1 MEKTMPEANAVE
13 KEPELNNE
21 IEVEVEAIEQEP
33 EKLEIKE
40 QDTKEEKQ
48 EKQET
53 TSEDLEEYSEGVKKR
68 ISKLTA
74 KMREAERRETAAVE
88 YAQSIIKQNENLN
101 KDRSNLD
108 QHYVHEFENRL
119 GVQEKFLQKELKEAI
134 ERGDT
139 DTQVKMQTELAK
151 LASENNRLAYVKQQ
165 QTQQLEAAKQQP
177 QKPAAPPQR
186 KPDPKANAWAEKNT
200 WFGEDEPMTLTAFSI
215 HKNLVEVGGYDPT
228 SDEYYGELDKRI
240 RTEFPHKF
248 EDVNGTTKKARTSP
262 SVASASRPA
271 NRSNNR
277 SVKLSASQVAIAK
290 KLGVSLEQYAKQ
302 VNLLKQS

>member
-1 MEKTMPEANAVE
+1 MPEANAVE
-13 KEPELNNE
+13 KDQEPNND
-21 IEVEVEAIEQEP
+21 VEVEIEEVEQEP
-33 EKLEIKE
+33 DKLEIKE
-40 QDTKEEKQ
+40 QDTKQHTKQEKQ

-139 DTQVKMQTELAK
+139 DTQVKMQTE
-151 LASENNRLAYVKQQ
+151 
-165 QTQQLEAAKQQP
+165 
-177 QKPAAPPQR
+177 
-186 KPDPKANAWAEKNT
+186 
-200 WFGEDEPMTLTAFSI
+200 
-215 HKNLVEVGGYDPT
+215 
-228 SDEYYGELDKRI
+228 
-240 RTEFPHKF
+240 
-248 EDVNGTTKKARTSP
+248 
-262 SVASASRPA
+262 
-271 NRSNNR
+271 
-277 SVKLSASQVAIAK
+277 
-290 KLGVSLEQYAKQ
+290 
-302 VNLLKQS
+302 

>member
-1 MEKTMPEANAVE
+1 MEKTMPEANTQDD
-13 KEPELNNE
+13 
-21 IEVEVEAIEQEP
+21 VEVQIEPVEPEP

-40 QDTKEEKQ
+40 DVKEEQK
-48 EKQET
+48 ET
-53 TSEDLEEYSEGVKKR
+53 TSSEELEEYSEGVKKR

-88 YAQSIIKQNENLN
+88 YAQSIIKQNENLH
-101 KDRSNLD
+101 KDRNNLD

-119 GVQEKFLQKELKEAI
+119 GVQEKFLQKELKDAI
-134 ERGDT
+134 DRGDT

-151 LASENNRLAYVKQQ
+151 LASENTRLTYVKQH

-177 QKPAAPPQR
+177 QPQAPAAQLQR
-186 KPDPKANAWAEKNT
+186 RPDVKANAWAEKNT

-215 HKNLVEVGGYDPT
+215 HKNLVETDGYDPT
-228 SDEYYGELDKRI
+228 SEEYYGELDKRI
-240 RTEFPHKF
+240 RIEFPHKF
-248 EDVNGTTKKARTSP
+248 DNANGTIKKTRSSP
-262 SVASASRPA
+262 TVASASRPA
-271 NRSNNR
+271 SRTNNR

>member
-1 MEKTMPEANAVE
+1 MPEANAVE
-13 KEPELNNE
+13 KDQEPNND
-21 IEVEVEAIEQEP
+21 VEVEIEEVEQEP

-40 QDTKEEKQ
+40 QDTKQDTKQ

-165 QTQQLEAAKQQP
+165 QTQQLEAAKKQP
-177 QKPAAPPQR
+177 QAPTTPPQR

-228 SDEYYGELDKRI
+228 SDDYYVELDKRI
-240 RTEFPHKF
+240 RNEFPHKF